1 MGRGQRREWRPSGL
15 ASRGWMGLGVAS
27 FQEAAGAPPHRHL
40 GLSPRGAWLG
50 HPPSRTKDGLWEF
63 VGAANAAHEAQPLD
77 EEYRTEGALCQI
89 ALLISNDGPR
99 NVPCLKRNRPPRG
112 FYAPQRARHVRH
124 NQPAGSGREGTRGCL
139 GGESLGGSG

>member
-1 MGRGQRREWRPSGL
+1 MGRGQRRVAALRTGFLGL
-15 ASRGWMGLGVAS
+15 DGARSRLPSRGCRSPAWPIPGS
-27 FQEAAGAPPHRHL
+27 E
-40 GLSPRGAWLG
+40 PRGAWLG

-77 EEYRTEGALCQI
+77 EQYRTEGVLCQI
-89 ALLISNDGPR
+89 APLVSNDGPR

-112 FYAPQRARHVRH
+112 FYAPQRSRHVRR
-124 NQPAGSGREGTRGCL
+124 NQPAGSGREGTRGRL